1 MILFDYEKMMFLSET
16 IQDPSCKE
24 FVSFIVEICTV
35 IFFIFFL
42 GFLFGQMIPVG
53 EWILD
58 KLFDYIDRKKVKAD
72 KK

>member
-1 MILFDYEKMMFLSET
+1 MVLFDYEKMMLFAET
-16 IQDPSCKE
+16 MKDPSGKE
-24 FVSFIVEICTV
+24 FVSFIVEMCTF

-58 KLFDYIDRKKVKAD
+58 KLFDYIDRKKGKGD
-72 KK
+72 